1 MFFNEFAECNC
12 IYSYSEGCQ
21 ICPHLATNGYSG
33 NMLMVILYYINILMY
48 ILNGRIGKFLKHV
61 YLLPADSSSFA
72 SLLIFYFLGL
82 CISIN
87 SNYTAILTDSV
98 YLGSTLKLKINFCP

>member
-1 MFFNEFAECNC
+1 MNLQNVIVYILILKDVKFVL
-12 IYSYSEGCQ
+12 IWPQ
-21 ICPHLATNGYSG
+21 MATR

-61 YLLPADSSSFA
+61 YLLPSDSSSFA

>member
-1 MFFNEFAECNC
+1 MNLQNV
-12 IYSYSEGCQ
+12 IVYSYSEGCQ

-33 NMLMVILYYINILMY
+33 DMLMVIYSTLTYLY

-61 YLLPADSSSFA
+61 YLLPADSSSLA

-82 CISIN
+82 CIFIN
-87 SNYTAILTDSV
+87 SNYTAIL
-98 YLGSTLKLKINFCP
+98 N